1 MPEALSTRLRE
12 MFAFSIGGLSPDKN
26 SFSVH
31 RLRCGLR
38 RREIAESL
46 ETRIADMTQ
55 ATASAPA

>member
-1 MPEALSTRLRE
+1 MQSTRLRE
-12 MFAFSIGGLSPDKN
+12 MLAFSISGSSPDKN

-31 RLRCGLR
+31 WLHSGLR

-46 ETRIADMTQ
+46 ETRIADMTK